1 VSRSGSLDLPLW
13 PGCYR
18 DLVTTRH
25 PIGTPRGLS
34 SSNAVI
40 AVGAW
45 LSSRGLV
52 PPVNQ
57 PWSIELAFAVS
68 DGRAMITT
76 GAVGTSFQLRVHADE
91 WQYSFCHAGRVS
103 AIRVADVPGVI
114 DRDDHQLLAQTP
126 PLKDVGQL
134 VRKLEQRYGIYFQR
148 RHASCRSTL
157 PGAEPVVLAWAT
169 SL

>member
-1 VSRSGSLDLPLW
+1 M
-13 PGCYR
+13 
-18 DLVTTRH
+18 
-25 PIGTPRGLS
+25 
-34 SSNAVI
+34 I

-57 PWSIELAFAVS
+57 PWSIDVAFAVS
-68 DGRAMITT
+68 DGRAAITP
-76 GAVGTSFQLRVHADE
+76 ASIGTSFQLRVHPDE
-91 WQYSFCHAGRVS
+91 WMYSFCHAGRVS
-103 AIRVADVPGVI
+103 SIRVVDVPGVI

-126 PLKDVGQL
+126 PLRDVGQL

-148 RHASCRSTL
+148 RSASCRSTL

>member
-1 VSRSGSLDLPLW
+1 MTFGNPTF
-13 PGCYR
+13 PFGQGCYR
-18 DLVTTRH
+18 KPVSTRH

-68 DGRAMITT
+68 DGRAAISPL
-76 GAVGTSFQLRVHADE
+76 GVGTSFQLRVNADE
-91 WQYSFCHAGRVS
+91 WSYSFCHGGRIS
-103 AIRVADVPGVI
+103 TIRVVDVPGVL

-148 RHASCRSTL
+148 RHASCRSSL
-157 PGAEPVVLAWAT
+157 PGAEPVVLAWA
-169 SL
+169 SAL